1 MKKKWL
7 ALLIILCLLLCLAG
21 GAWAYLYFNGLWFST
36 GTCMVT
42 DDGSVLILLDGSP
55 IVLRNCTDREGLLD
69 DLHTGDTVRI
79 LHDGIQESYPGGTG
93 VYFCRVVERGDIGD
107 IPESILES
115 LSPMGWR
122 VIDSTGK
129 TREIYT
135 GTVENYQEVYADAG
149 NFLLKLYVDD
159 FMEQAM
165 TFTVV
170 STTVVESPD
179 GIQPGDRVRL
189 TCVTESSGY
198 KEVLSLV
205 EQ

>member
-1 MKKKWL
+1 MKKKWFV
-7 ALLIILCLLLCLAG
+7 LLIVLCTLLCLAG
-21 GAWAYLYFNGLWFST
+21 GTVAYLHFNGLWFST

-42 DDGSVLILLDGSP
+42 DNGPVLILLDGSP
-55 IVLRNCTDREGLLD
+55 IVLHNCTNREGLLD

-93 VYFCRVVERGDIGD
+93 VYFCRVLERGDIGD
-107 IPESILES
+107 IPEEILES

-122 VIDSTGK
+122 VTDSTGK

-135 GTVENYQEVYADAG
+135 GTVESYQEVYGDAG

-159 FMEQAM
+159 FVEQTM
-165 TFTVV
+165 TVTVV
-170 STTVVESPD
+170 STTVVESAD
-179 GIQPGDRVRL
+179 GIQPGDRVRAI
-189 TCVTESSGY
+189 CVAESSGY